1 MVRYQE
7 LEFSRFVDI
16 PRCDCQI
23 GTARDSQ
30 GKIHIFL
37 IVNHTG
43 PVYRRNALKDNYEQ
57 LEGSDS
63 ELVRSLADRSTCP
76 RYSVNFNN

>member
-7 LEFSRFVDI
+7 LQFSRFVDI

-23 GTARDSQ
+23 GTARDNHN
-30 GKIHIFL
+30 KVHIFL

-43 PVYRRNALKDNYEQ
+43 PVYRRNALKDNYER
-57 LEGSDS
+57 LEEQDSDYI
-63 ELVRSLADRSTCP
+63 RSLADRSPAP
-76 RYSVNFNN
+76 RYSVHANV

>member
-7 LEFSRFVDI
+7 LNFSRFVDI

-30 GKIHIFL
+30 GKVHIFL

-43 PVYRRNALKDNYEQ
+43 PIYRRNALKDNYEQ
-57 LEGSDS
+57 LDESYA
-63 ELVRSLADRSTCP
+63 ELIRSLADRSTAP
-76 RYSVNFNN
+76 RYNVNFRG

>member
-1 MVRYQE
+1 MVYSE
-7 LEFSRFVDI
+7 LNFSRFVDI

-30 GKIHIFL
+30 NKVHIFL

-57 LEGSDS
+57 LEEQDSD
-63 ELVRSLADRSTCP
+63 LIRSLAVRSSAP
-76 RYSVNFNN
+76 RYSVNVNA